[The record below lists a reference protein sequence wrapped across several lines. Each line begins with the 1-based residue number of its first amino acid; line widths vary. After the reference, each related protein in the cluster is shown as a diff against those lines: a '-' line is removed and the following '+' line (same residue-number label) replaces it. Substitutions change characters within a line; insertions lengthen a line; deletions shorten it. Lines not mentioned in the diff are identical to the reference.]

1 MSEPGHSH
9 SSGRPILYAGF
20 VVTGFVTTLLGP
32 VLPWLTARWHLS
44 DAAAG
49 ALFTIQF
56 AGSIVV
62 GAMSGL
68 IVGRF
73 GSTRTLC
80 AGYVLMAAGFA
91 GLAFGDRIIGTL
103 AIAVAGIGLGCVV
116 PTTNLLVA
124 RLTPDRAASALGAL
138 NFCWGIGAATWPL
151 IIARFTPVPGVR
163 VALLLV
169 SFLLSAV
176 AARMVGAVFPVHALR
191 LAAGAIP
198 AAVSGRHLAVFGFC
212 IALYSGIE
220 AAFGGWIT
228 EYTRRLTIDVAT
240 TRWETTASAFWGGLA
255 GGRGLVAIALARR
268 FENATLFAGLLLVG
282 VSIAALLAV
291 SGLSPVFA
299 VAVLCGLGL
308 SPSFP
313 VTMAALSREMPPN
326 VAQPMVSLGS
336 LGAAVVPWLVGAISS
351 RTGSLSS
358 GLSALLLL
366 LTLLIALQAVRVTSW
381 QTATSQPRTT
391 D

>member
-9 SSGRPILYAGF
+9 VSGRPLLFAGF
-20 VVTGFVTTLLGP
+20 IVTGFVTTLLGP

-56 AGSIVV
+56 TGSIVV

-73 GSTRTLC
+73 GSARTLC

-91 GLAFGDRIIGTL
+91 GLAVGDRILGTI

-124 RLTPDRAASALGAL
+124 RLAPERAASALGAL
-138 NFCWGIGAATWPL
+138 NFCWGIGAATWPM

-163 VALLLV
+163 LALLLAA
-169 SFLLSAV
+169 FLLLVV
-176 AARMVGAVFPVHALR
+176 AARMVGARFPVHALR
-191 LAAGAIP
+191 VPAGTP
-198 AAVSGRHLAVFGFC
+198 AALLSARRLAVFGFC

-220 AAFGGWIT
+220 SAFGGWIT
-228 EYTRRLTIDVAT
+228 EYTRRLTIDAAT
-240 TRWETTASAFWGGLA
+240 MRWETIASAFWGGLA

-282 VSIAALLAV
+282 ACAGDAPRRLGVVAGVCRRRPVRARSLAV
-291 SGLSPVFA
+291 VPGDDGGLVARDAAERRAADGRARLAWRRDRA
-299 VAVLCGLGL
+299 VARRRDFEPDRL
-308 SPSFP
+308 
-313 VTMAALSREMPPN
+313 ALSRPERPARAPRR
-326 VAQPMVSLGS
+326 AHHAAGSEGDGESLKS
-336 LGAAVVPWLVGAISS
+336 KV
-351 RTGSLSS
+351 
-358 GLSALLLL
+358 
-366 LTLLIALQAVRVTSW
+366 
-381 QTATSQPRTT
+381 
-391 D
+391 

>member
-1 MSEPGHSH
+1 MSEPGHTH
-9 SSGRPILYAGF
+9 VSGRPLLFAGF

-62 GAMSGL
+62 GALSGL

-80 AGYVLMAAGFA
+80 AGYVLMSAGFA
-91 GLAFGDRIIGTL
+91 GLALGDRTIGTI

-124 RLTPDRAASALGAL
+124 RLAPERAASALGAL
-138 NFCWGIGAATWPL
+138 NFCWGIGAATWPV
-151 IIARFTPVPGVR
+151 IISRCTPVPGVH
-163 VALLLV
+163 VALLLA
-169 SFLLSAV
+169 SFLLMAV
-176 AARMVGAVFPVHALR
+176 AARMVGARFPVHALR
-191 LAAGAIP
+191 VAAGAP
-198 AAVSGRHLAVFGFC
+198 AAVLSGRRLAVFGLC

-220 AAFGGWIT
+220 SAFGGWIT
-228 EYTRRLTIDVAT
+228 EYTRRLTIEAAT
-240 TRWETTASAFWGGLA
+240 MRWETIASAFWGGLA
-255 GGRGLVAIALARR
+255 GGRGLAAIALTRR

-282 VSIAALLAV
+282 AALATLLAV

-326 VAQPMVSLGS
+326 VAQPMVALGS
-336 LGAAVVPWLVGAISS
+336 LGAAIVPWLVGAISS
-351 RTGSLSS
+351 RTGSLSH
-358 GLSALLLL
+358 GLSALLVLL
-366 LTLLIALQAVRVTSW
+366 AVLITLQVVRVT
-381 QTATSQPRTT
+381 RR
-391 D
+391 